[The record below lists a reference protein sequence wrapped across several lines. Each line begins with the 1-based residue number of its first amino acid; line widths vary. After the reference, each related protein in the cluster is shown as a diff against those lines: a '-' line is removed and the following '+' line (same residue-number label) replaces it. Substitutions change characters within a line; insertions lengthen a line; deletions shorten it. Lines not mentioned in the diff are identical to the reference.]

1 VGEEA
6 LDQADDGLLGGPP
19 HAGGSLLVLGVGDLA
34 VEGEDIGHLGV
45 ELGVNRGDGVR
56 VRGDVSLGGLE
67 RLDERVIPRV
77 GLVLVQVE
85 LLSQLADAA
94 HEVISGRAGLLAEQF
109 DLDQNQ
115 ANPGDD
121 SLVKSFQAAKADIT
135 SHSDAIT
142 SIDAQL
148 NAKMADVLALDSQIT
163 NAQNE
168 EAAARMWWSTKES
181 VVGLIKGLLP
191 HVDSIEA
198 TLKNLNN
205 NVQQLKSE
213 ISRAKAG
220 QKAAAASVKA
230 LAAQILSN
238 QPIDQAKCAKLLSSG
253 LSAAAAP
260 SKL

>member
-1 VGEEA
+1 LALVGV
-6 LDQADDGLLGGPP
+6 LGGSFVHIGGYWLFLLLRVALFLFVCLHPIH
-19 HAGGSLLVLGVGDLA
+19 HA
-34 VEGEDIGHLGV
+34 
-45 ELGVNRGDGVR
+45 
-56 VRGDVSLGGLE
+56 
-67 RLDERVIPRV
+67 
-77 GLVLVQVE
+77 
-85 LLSQLADAA
+85 
-94 HEVISGRAGLLAEQF
+94 

-238 QPIDQAKCAKLLSSG
+238 QPIDQG
-253 LSAAAAP
+253 T
-260 SKL
+260 